1 MKVFVTGGSGFVGT
15 EVIRQLLAAGHE
27 VRSLVHSKTAASS
40 APQLEIWPGD
50 ATRPETLSGAL
61 AGCEAVIHLIG
72 IIREFPDKQVTFQRL
87 HVDATRNILA
97 AAKEQGIRRYLHMSA
112 NGTRPDGVAEYH
124 KSKWAAEELVR
135 AAGLA
140 ATIFRPSLIF
150 GPGDAFVN
158 MLATII
164 RRTPIVPVIGDGEY
178 QMSPVAVGN
187 VATGF
192 VRALTQPESI
202 GEIYHCGGPQTFTYN
217 ELLDMIARALGRN
230 GITRIHQPVLMMRSL
245 SNLLEKMSFFP
256 ITSGQLTML
265 LEGNV
270 CDPQPWAQTFAIEL
284 TPFDE
289 GIRRYLHEKRN

>member
-1 MKVFVTGGSGFVGT
+1 MKVFVTGGSGFVGA
-15 EVIRQLLAAGHE
+15 EVIRQLLAAGHT
-27 VRSLVHSKTAASS
+27 VRSLVHSRKAVSNEAG
-40 APQLEIWPGD
+40 LELWPGD
-50 ATRPETLSGAL
+50 ATRPETLQGAL
-61 AGCEAVIHLIG
+61 AGCDAIIHLIG

-97 AAKEQGIRRYLHMSA
+97 VAKEQGIRRYLHMSA

-124 KSKWAAEELVR
+124 KTKWAAEELVR
-135 AAGLA
+135 AAGLDS
-140 ATIFRPSLIF
+140 TIFRPSLIF

-158 MLATII
+158 MLAAII

-178 QMSPVAVGN
+178 RMTPVAVGN

-217 ELLDMIARALGRN
+217 QLLDEIARALGRS

-245 SNLLEKMSFFP
+245 SALLEGMSFFP

-270 CDPQPWAQTFAIEL
+270 CDPQPWAQTFAVEL
-284 TPFDE
+284 TPFGN
-289 GIRRYLHEKRN
+289 GIRQYLH